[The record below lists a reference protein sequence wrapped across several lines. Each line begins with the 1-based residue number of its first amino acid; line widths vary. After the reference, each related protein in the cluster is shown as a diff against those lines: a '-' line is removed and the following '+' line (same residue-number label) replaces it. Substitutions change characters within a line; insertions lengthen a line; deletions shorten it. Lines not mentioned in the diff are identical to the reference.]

1 MVKYYT
7 AAFPHDSWKTA
18 YDFLKDAFSL
28 TLDDDFEANIK
39 VIKISENGYSMVL
52 SVDGDLFCYETIT
65 TPYGDVIHRHWQG
78 IQKYKAMSVEQF
90 SDDLLLD
97 LKETIKKYEKH

>member
-7 AAFPHDSWKTA
+7 AAFPHNSWPTA

-28 TLDDDFEANIK
+28 TLDDDFEAT
-39 VIKISENGYSMVL
+39 IKILKVNESGYSMVL

-65 TPYGDVIHRHWQG
+65 TPYGNVLHRHWQG
-78 IQKYKAMSVEQF
+78 IQRYKTMTVEQF
-90 SDDLLLD
+90 AEDLQID
-97 LKETIKKYEKH
+97 LSKIVSRYEK